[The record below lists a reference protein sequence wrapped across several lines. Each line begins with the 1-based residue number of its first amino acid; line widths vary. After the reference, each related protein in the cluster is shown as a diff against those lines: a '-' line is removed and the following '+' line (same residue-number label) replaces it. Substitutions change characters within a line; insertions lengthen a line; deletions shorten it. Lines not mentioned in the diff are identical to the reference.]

1 MHAFRVLKTN
11 DAAAAVAILLGFAA
25 IFALLRRSGQAA
37 LRDVRAGDEVW
48 YYLHVPKASGTA
60 FGNALANLRPRTRY
74 AKGVCRGFNL
84 MGYGYQRSLPGRR
97 GFESDS
103 GCLSAVTRWMAQE
116 TSHGA
121 ARRGARWAT
130 PGRRRSIARK
140 RGDDATDTVGA
151 GGLSAAEAAAAAAP
165 YLRVVDSSYMNGVF
179 SRLCCCDQAESSWCR
194 IYSSQRMCSSQH
206 PSRCSLLWAE
216 HYGANVRDSRDIAEI

>member
-11 DAAAAVAILLGFAA
+11 DAAAAVAILLGIAA

-37 LRDVRAGDEVW
+37 LRDVHAGDEVW

-165 YLRVVDSSYMNGVF
+165 YLRV
-179 SRLCCCDQAESSWCR
+179 CR
-194 IYSSQRMCSSQH
+194 Q
-206 PSRCSLLWAE
+206 L
-216 HYGANVRDSRDIAEI
+216 V

>member
-1 MHAFRVLKTN
+1 MRAFRVLNPN
-11 DAAAAVAILLGFAA
+11 DAATAVAILLGIAA

-37 LRDVRAGDEVW
+37 LRDVHAGDEVW

-116 TSHGA
+116 TSHGT

-130 PGRRRSIARK
+130 PGRRRSIARQ
-140 RGDDATDTVGA
+140 RSDDATDTVGA
-151 GGLSAAEAAAAAAP
+151 GGLSAAEAAAAAEPTSCLSTA
-165 YLRVVDSSYMNGVF
+165 RMNGV
-179 SRLCCCDQAESSWCR
+179 SSQLRCCEQAESSWCR

-216 HYGANVRDSRDIAEI
+216 HYGTNVRDRAEM